1 MNTGL
6 LGLARH
12 CFRAAAALALFSLG
26 AATPA
31 LAEQAAPVDG
41 GARAMA
47 MEIVAVVTDVDLET
61 RQVSLQG
68 PTGNI
73 ITLHASEQVVKLE
86 DVSVGDE
93 LVVTYLAAL
102 EGEIRE
108 PTEEELAEPWV
119 VLEEGIISEDATH
132 PGAAGARA
140 VRAVVTIEG
149 LNRALGTVTVKDARG
164 KLHLIADVEPEKIER
179 ASIGQTAVLVF
190 TEALV
195 LSLQKQSATAE

>member
-1 MNTGL
+1 MNTV
-6 LGLARH
+6 
-12 CFRAAAALALFSLG
+12 FQALASTCCRVAAILALLSLG
-26 AATPA
+26 AVTPA

-61 RQVSLQG
+61 RQVSLRG

-119 VLEEGIISEDATH
+119 VLEEDAISEDATH

-149 LNRALGTVTVKDARG
+149 LNRALGTVTVQDSRG
-164 KLHLIADVEPEKIER
+164 KLHLITDVEPEKIER
-179 ASIGQTAVLVF
+179 ATIGQTAVLIF

-195 LSLQKQSATAE
+195 LSLQKQPATGE

>member
-1 MNTGL
+1 MSTTFQL
-6 LGLARH
+6 LAHTCR
-12 CFRAAAALALFSLG
+12 RTAAALALFSLG
-26 AATPA
+26 LAAPA
-31 LAEQAAPVDG
+31 LAEQSAPVDG

-47 MEIVAVVTDVDLET
+47 MELVAVVTDVDLET

-73 ITLHASEQVVKLE
+73 VTLHANEQVVKLE

-119 VLEEGIISEDATH
+119 VLEEGVISEDATH

-149 LNRALGTVTVKDARG
+149 LNRALGTVTVMDARG
-164 KLHLIADVEPEKIER
+164 KLHLIADVEPEKIEN
-179 ASIGQTAVLVF
+179 AQIGQTAVLVF

-195 LSLQKQSATAE
+195 LSLQKRPAAE

>member
-1 MNTGL
+1 MKTDLKLQARNIL
-6 LGLARH
+6 L
-12 CFRAAAALALFSLG
+12 ALATLILG
-26 AATPA
+26 ATTPA
-31 LAEQAAPVDG
+31 IAEEAAPVEG

-119 VLEEGIISEDATH
+119 VLEEGAVSEDPAN
-132 PGAAGARA
+132 PVVGGARA

-164 KLHLIADVEPEKIER
+164 KLHLIADVEPEKIEN
-179 ASIGQTAVLVF
+179 ATIGQTAVLVF
-190 TEALV
+190 TEALI
-195 LSLQKQSATAE
+195 LSLERQPAAAE

>member
-1 MNTGL
+1 MNTELKFQARNIL
-6 LGLARH
+6 L
-12 CFRAAAALALFSLG
+12 ALATMILG
-26 AATPA
+26 ATTPA
-31 LAEQAAPVDG
+31 IAEEAAPVEG

-47 MEIVAVVTDVDLET
+47 MEIVAVVSDIDLET

-73 ITLHASEQVVKLE
+73 ITLHAREQVVKLE

-108 PTEEELAEPWV
+108 PTEEELAEPWI
-119 VLEEGIISEDATH
+119 VLEEGAVSEDPAH
-132 PGAAGARA
+132 PAVGGARA

-164 KLHLIADVEPEKIER
+164 KLHLIADVEPEKIEN

-190 TEALV
+190 TEALI
-195 LSLQKQSATAE
+195 LSLEKQPAAAE

>member
-1 MNTGL
+1 CMKTDLKFQARNIL
-6 LGLARH
+6 L
-12 CFRAAAALALFSLG
+12 ALATLILG
-26 AATPA
+26 ATTPA
-31 LAEQAAPVDG
+31 IAEEAAPVEG

-119 VLEEGIISEDATH
+119 VLEEGAVSEDPAN
-132 PGAAGARA
+132 PAVGGARA

-164 KLHLIADVEPEKIER
+164 KLHLIADVEPEKIEN
-179 ASIGQTAVLVF
+179 ATIGQTAVLVF
-190 TEALV
+190 TEALI
-195 LSLQKQSATAE
+195 LSLERQSAAAE